1 MNIIALVLCL
11 ENSDCDDLELN
22 KVYPIVEAEPND
34 PENYLRV
41 IDESEED
48 YLYPKEMFEIVNLS
62 TQTQNRVLQNLAA

>member
-1 MNIIALVLCL
+1 MNIIGLVLCL

-22 KVYPIVEAEPND
+22 KVYPVVEAEKND